1 MALPRRAPGGRWED
15 PVIGLAANVHFRRAT
30 LIPLPTLLSHWERV
44 LSAADRGICTTA
56 FVEAPRGVFGQAAR
70 TCYVFE
76 AMSHEHASSPVD
88 LAREPQFALAGVRVC
103 PATLEVVGDNGR
115 EVLEPRVMQVLVA
128 LARSVDKVVS
138 RDALNTLCW
147 GGQIV
152 GDDSLSRCISRL
164 RRLSEAFGGFTIE
177 TVPRVGYRL
186 STTPASEAPPAPAP
200 SGKPSIAVLPFANL
214 SDEPGQDFFVDGMV
228 EEIATALTRFRSL
241 FVVAGAS
248 GLSLKGQGLTPQ
260 EAGRR
265 LGVRYLLD
273 GSVRRAADR
282 VRISVNLIDARDGVQ
297 LWAERFDG
305 AMTDIFSLQDEVAL
319 SAAARIEPE
328 IRGEEIR
335 RALAKPVADL
345 DAYDLLLRALALTRD
360 SSREDMKQAHLLFE
374 QCLAQDPG
382 NARALAA
389 CATVLAWLTSFDRAN
404 EGRLRALAHERM
416 QAALRL
422 APNDAEVLAYAAQ
435 LLHDL
440 KEDLSTAVALAD
452 QAIAVNPGNA
462 RGWRVSGWLRAPR
475 DPDIAAEHLE
485 HCLRLDPLSPSRAST
500 LTALG
505 IARLAQRRIEDAI
518 ALFRQSARLMSAY
531 PTNYAY
537 LAACHA
543 ELGQLA
549 EARDAAA
556 RFGATAGGD
565 VREFAERIA
574 SRWMISRLA
583 RIESEG

>member
-1 MALPRRAPGGRWED
+1 MSAELP
-15 PVIGLAANVHFRRAT
+15 
-30 LIPLPTLLSHWERV
+30 
-44 LSAADRGICTTA
+44 
-56 FVEAPRGVFGQAAR
+56 
-70 TCYVFE
+70 
-76 AMSHEHASSPVD
+76 ASVVD
-88 LAREPQFALAGVRVC
+88 LAREADFRLGDLAVR
-103 PATLEVVGDNGR
+103 PSRR
-115 EVLEPRVMQVLVA
+115 ELIAGGQRTITEPRVMQVLVA
-128 LARSVDKVVS
+128 LARRAGEVVS
-138 RDALNTLCW
+138 RDELIASCW
-147 GGQIV
+147 DGRIV
-152 GDDSLSRCISRL
+152 GDDAINACVSKV
-164 RRLSEAFGGFTIE
+164 RRLGERSAAYRIE
-177 TVPRVGYRL
+177 TIPRVGYRL
-186 STTPASEAPPAPAP
+186 AP
-200 SGKPSIAVLPFANL
+200 SQGPEDALAFTPIGKPSIAVLPFANL
-214 SDEPGQDFFVDGMV
+214 SDDTGQDFFADGMV

-248 GLSLKGQGLTPQ
+248 GLSLKGQGLMPQ

-319 SAAARIEPE
+319 SAAARIEPQV
-328 IRGEEIR
+328 RGEEIR

-360 SSREDMKQAHLLFE
+360 SSREGMKQAHLLLE

-389 CATVLAWLTSFDRAN
+389 CATILAWLTNFDRAN

-416 QAALRL
+416 QVALRL
-422 APNDAEVLAYAAQ
+422 APNDTEVLAYAAQ
-435 LLHDL
+435 VLHDL

-537 LAACHA
+537 LAASHA

-549 EARDAAA
+549 EARDAVA
-556 RFGATAGGD
+556 RFRATSGGH

-583 RIESEG
+583 LIPDD

>member
-1 MALPRRAPGGRWED
+1 M
-15 PVIGLAANVHFRRAT
+15 
-30 LIPLPTLLSHWERV
+30 
-44 LSAADRGICTTA
+44 
-56 FVEAPRGVFGQAAR
+56 
-70 TCYVFE
+70 
-76 AMSHEHASSPVD
+76 
-88 LAREPQFALAGVRVC
+88 
-103 PATLEVVGDNGR
+103 
-115 EVLEPRVMQVLVA
+115 
-128 LARSVDKVVS
+128 
-138 RDALNTLCW
+138 
-147 GGQIV
+147 
-152 GDDSLSRCISRL
+152 
-164 RRLSEAFGGFTIE
+164 
-177 TVPRVGYRL
+177 
-186 STTPASEAPPAPAP
+186 
-200 SGKPSIAVLPFANL
+200 
-214 SDEPGQDFFVDGMV
+214 
-228 EEIATALTRFRSL
+228 
-241 FVVAGAS
+241 
-248 GLSLKGQGLTPQ
+248 
-260 EAGRR
+260 
-265 LGVRYLLD
+265 GVRYLLD

-440 KEDLSTAVALAD
+440 TEDLSTAVALAD

-475 DPDIAAEHLE
+475 DPDTAAEHLE

-518 ALFRQSARLMSAY
+518 ALFRQSARLISAY